1 MSDYKSIIGKP
12 VKFLSSNLDNAQ
24 ASGQIWY
31 NSTDQLLKSMPAL
44 NAWSSGGSLT
54 TPKYEM
60 AGFGTQ
66 TAAIMAAGRTTA
78 ASTDVQE
85 YNGSGYTSASNYP
98 IAMRNGAGCGTET
111 AGLVFGGRGDSA
123 TTGNN
128 APVSVT
134 AEYDG
139 SSWTVGGSMGAG
151 RYGLGAAGTQTA
163 AVGFAGYIANN
174 PPFTPPAGDSNRT
187 EEYNG
192 TAWTTGNTMGTAR
205 YRIAG
210 NGTQTAALGAG
221 GYVYPSTVDRAET
234 EEYDGT
240 NWSSGGNMPEGKKGP
255 RSWGAQTNAVLS
267 GGSKPPSL
275 TAITATINYDGSS
288 WSSNPA
294 TLATGRMQ
302 MGAST
307 GTSASSAVFSG
318 GQNSG
323 ATAQLAITEEYN
335 QSEIITTG
343 AAWAA
348 GGNMNTA
355 RGLLASAGTTQSAML
370 GAGGYS
376 PPAPSN
382 NTWAIVE
389 EYNGSSW
396 SEVNNI
402 PAIKSR
408 FRGVGTQTAAATFGG
423 FTPLG
428 PNTNYNTTEKYDGTN
443 WTTSGAMSTPRCY
456 HAGFGTQTAAVAA
469 AGATLN
475 PDVGRN
481 QVEEYDG
488 SSWTSGNS
496 MPTYQRNHFGVGI
509 LTAGLTTGGKSGP
522 SSSFPGIS
530 DTSSTFEYD
539 GTNWTAG
546 GTSLITGGSIAG
558 GGTQTAAFFAG
569 YPQAGGNQTLH
580 YDGSNWVTSAA
591 LAEKHQA
598 GSGGAPQAAGIMFA
612 DASDYNNKTEEFTP
626 ESTAFNIK
634 TVTTS

>member
-1 MSDYKSIIGKP
+1 MANYKNTVGKP
-12 VKFLSSNLDNAQ
+12 IKFLSSNLDN
-24 ASGQIWY
+24 SEGGGQIWY
-31 NSTDQLLKSMPAL
+31 NSSDENFKIMPAL

-60 AGFGTQ
+60 SGFGTQ
-66 TAAIMAAGRTTA
+66 TAAVMAAGRTTA

-85 YNGSGYTSASNYP
+85 YNGTGYTSASNYP
-98 IAMRNGAGCGTET
+98 IAMRNGTGCGTET
-111 AGLVFGGRGDSA
+111 AGLVFGGRGDTP

-151 RYGLGAAGTQTA
+151 RYGLGAAGSQTA
-163 AVGFAGYIANN
+163 AVGFAGYVANN

-240 NWSSGGNMPEGKKGP
+240 NWSSGANMPEGKKGP

-267 GGSKPPSL
+267 GGSKPPTL

-323 ATAQLAITEEYN
+323 ATAQLNITEEYN
-335 QSEIITTG
+335 QSATVVTG
-343 AAWAA
+343 AAFAS
-348 GGNMNTA
+348 GGNMVDG
-355 RGLLASAGTTQSAML
+355 RGFLQMAPQATQSASL
-370 GAGGYS
+370 VFGGWEPSPTGAVS
-376 PPAPSN
+376 L
-382 NTWAIVE
+382 VE

-396 SEVNNI
+396 SEVNNM
-402 PAIKSR
+402 PETKYYGA
-408 FRGVGTQTAAATFGG
+408 GAGTQTAA
-423 FTPLG
+423 LG
-428 PNTNYNTTEKYDGTN
+428 
-443 WTTSGAMSTPRCY
+443 
-456 HAGFGTQTAAVAA
+456 
-469 AGATLN
+469 
-475 PDVGRN
+475 
-481 QVEEYDG
+481 
-488 SSWTSGNS
+488 
-496 MPTYQRNHFGVGI
+496 
-509 LTAGLTTGGKSGP
+509 TGGYGGSPETINNK
-522 SSSFPGIS
+522 
-530 DTSSTFEYD
+530 TFEYD

-546 GTSLITGGSIAG
+546 GTLTVTRAFLGGT
-558 GGTQTAAFFAG
+558 GTQTAGVVFGGGAG
-569 YPQAGGNQTLH
+569 GAGGPTATEEYDGSSWTASNVLPQANTSMIAIGIQTAALSAGGEPATAKNSSAEYDGTNWTAGNNMNIVRSQQAGGFGTQTSAIVACGNTPPGNNALSSSEQ
-580 YDGSNWVTSAA
+580 YDGTSFVTGVNAATARKYMGSTGATQSNGLLGGGDVD
-591 LAEKHQA
+591 
-598 GSGGAPQAAGIMFA
+598 GSTNTNA
-612 DASDYNNKTEEFTP
+612 TEEYTP
-626 ESTAFNIK
+626 ESSGVNVK
-634 TVTTS
+634 TITTS